1 MYGQPMMGHP
11 MMGQPMMGQPMMGQ
25 PMMGQPMM
33 GQPMMGQPMM
43 GQPMM
48 PQPIFK
54 QVAVGAGI
62 DMTEFNTIVQAATY
76 AYTMKL
82 APLSTGTA
90 NTIKQ
95 RIHGEWFVF
104 VAPVTSKDYDFA
116 LSSVKGG
123 DFMSFSL
130 DNTLFQVC
138 RIK

>member
-1 MYGQPMMGHP
+1 MYQ
-11 MMGQPMMGQPMMGQ
+11 QPMMGQPMMGQ

-48 PQPIFK
+48 MMPQPIYK

-62 DMTEFNTIVQAATY
+62 DMVEFNSIVQAATF
-76 AYTMKL
+76 AYTSKMV
-82 APLSTGTA
+82 PLSTGVA
-90 NTIKQ
+90 NSTKQ
-95 RIHGEWFVF
+95 KIGGEWFVF
-104 VAPVTSKDYDFA
+104 ISPVGIKDYDFA

-130 DNTLFQVC
+130 DNTLFQIC
-138 RIK
+138 RIR

>member
-1 MYGQPMMGHP
+1 MY
-11 MMGQPMMGQPMMGQ
+11 QPMMGQPMMGQ

-48 PQPIFK
+48 MMPQPIFK
-54 QVAVGAGI
+54 QIAVGQGI
-62 DMTEFNTIVQAATY
+62 DMNEFQSIVQAATY
-76 AYTMKL
+76 AYQTKVN
-82 APLSTGTA
+82 PLSTGVA

-95 RIHGEWFVF
+95 RIGGEWFVF
-104 VAPVTSKDYDFA
+104 VSPVGIKDYDFA

-130 DNTLFQVC
+130 DNPLFQVC
-138 RIK
+138 RIR

>member
-1 MYGQPMMGHP
+1 MYQ
-11 MMGQPMMGQPMMGQ
+11 QPMMGQPMMGQ

-48 PQPIFK
+48 MMPQPIYK

-62 DMTEFNTIVQAATY
+62 DMVEFNSIVQAATF
-76 AYTMKL
+76 AYTSKMV
-82 APLSTGTA
+82 PLSTGVA
-90 NTIKQ
+90 NSIKQ
-95 RIHGEWFVF
+95 KIGGEWFVF
-104 VAPVTSKDYDFA
+104 ISPVGIKDYDFA

-130 DNTLFQVC
+130 DNTLFQIC
-138 RIK
+138 RIR

>member
-1 MYGQPMMGHP
+1 MYQ
-11 MMGQPMMGQPMMGQ
+11 QPMMGQPMMGQ

-48 PQPIFK
+48 MMPQPIFK
-54 QVAVGAGI
+54 QIAVGQGI
-62 DMTEFNTIVQAATY
+62 DMNEFQSIVQAATY
-76 AYTMKL
+76 AYQTKVN
-82 APLSTGTA
+82 PLSTGVA

-95 RIHGEWFVF
+95 RIGGEWFVF
-104 VAPVTSKDYDFA
+104 VSPVGIKDYDFA

>member
-1 MYGQPMMGHP
+1 MYQ
-11 MMGQPMMGQPMMGQ
+11 QPMMGQPMMGQ

-43 GQPMM
+43 MM
-48 PQPIFK
+48 PQPIYK

-62 DMTEFNTIVQAATY
+62 DMVEFNSIVQAATF
-76 AYTMKL
+76 AYTSKI
-82 APLSTGTA
+82 APLSTGVA
-90 NTIKQ
+90 NSIKQ
-95 RIHGEWFVF
+95 KIGGEWFVF
-104 VAPVTSKDYDFA
+104 ISPVGIKDYDFA

>member
-1 MYGQPMMGHP
+1 MY
-11 MMGQPMMGQPMMGQ
+11 QPMMGQPMMGQ

-48 PQPIFK
+48 MMPQPIFK
-54 QVAVGAGI
+54 QIAVGQGI
-62 DMTEFNTIVQAATY
+62 DMNEFQSIVQAATY
-76 AYTMKL
+76 DYQTKVN
-82 APLSTGTA
+82 PLSTGVA

-95 RIHGEWFVF
+95 RIGGEWFVF
-104 VAPVTSKDYDFA
+104 ISPVGIKDYDFA

-138 RIK
+138 RIR